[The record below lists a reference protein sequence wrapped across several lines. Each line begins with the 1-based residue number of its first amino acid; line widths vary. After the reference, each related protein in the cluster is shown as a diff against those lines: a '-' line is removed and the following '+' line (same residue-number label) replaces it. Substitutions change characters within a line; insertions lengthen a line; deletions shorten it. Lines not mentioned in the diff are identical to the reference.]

1 MSDKKTIGYDTN
13 VEGLPTL
20 GIVAVRAT
28 IPELDRSHT
37 EFVDIPL
44 PVQRLFG
51 ASLARRIAQ
60 AHKRLEKWV
69 EEQVAMMSAMMEPVK
84 PMFADF
90 DVNQVQLSL
99 EFRRVKARPSDE
111 LMARA
116 QAIILEQ
123 AERELFSMFALP
135 AEALQMTSDRG
146 GSYVTAQ
153 AMREQIQAIRAVA
166 PPDPLGPLDGL
177 TTDEAMKRLTAA
189 CD

>member
-1 MSDKKTIGYDTN
+1 MTAEVSYDPKFDRTD
-13 VEGLPTL
+13 E
-20 GIVAVRAT
+20 
-28 IPELDRSHT
+28 ELQA
-37 EFVDIPL
+37 FM
-44 PVQRLFG
+44 LF
-51 ASLARRIAQ
+51 
-60 AHKRLEKWV
+60 
-69 EEQVAMMSAMMEPVK
+69 AMMEPVK

-135 AEALQMTSDRG
+135 ADALQMTSDRG

-153 AMREQIQAIRAVA
+153 AMREQIERMRGLRAREKTA
-166 PPDPLGPLDGL
+166 PFDGL
-177 TTDEAMKRLTAA
+177 SHDEAMKRLLDVAA
-189 CD
+189 G